1 MRENKSVGAV
11 FTYIFIALLTI
22 AKAIGLSAGNKIY
35 VLIFLIGMTLGVFKI
50 FNERFNHREIALISP
65 VIIIGILC
73 FIIGKESTLL
83 FTALVMITLK
93 NADIKKLVKMML
105 WIKIIIFVCA
115 LLLVHLGLIE
125 DNTIIVWRNGVEI
138 MRHSFIYGHPNA
150 AHLNLT
156 TILIAWIYVYY
167 EKVNILS
174 VSILGIMNF
183 IFYNYTLSRTGFLIG
198 MLCLILAILYKKSN
212 AIRKV
217 LFNKVNWVF
226 IIMSVIT
233 FTTALLYGKWNTLY
247 YIDKLFTGRIYY
259 NNYFLTNIQIPLI
272 GKNNYGHL
280 LIDNGYMSLVYNG
293 GLLAYIWFIFM
304 NIKTGEL
311 LKKEK
316 CEKEALLMIV
326 FCIYSLT
333 ESFYMNIIINISL
346 LFFSWFIFN
355 QSQTTKKKR
364 TICK

>member
-1 MRENKSVGAV
+1 
-11 FTYIFIALLTI
+11 
-22 AKAIGLSAGNKIY
+22 
-35 VLIFLIGMTLGVFKI
+35 
-50 FNERFNHREIALISP
+50 
-65 VIIIGILC
+65 
-73 FIIGKESTLL
+73 
-83 FTALVMITLK
+83 
-93 NADIKKLVKMML
+93 
-105 WIKIIIFVCA
+105 
-115 LLLVHLGLIE
+115 
-125 DNTIIVWRNGVEI
+125 
-138 MRHSFIYGHPNA
+138 
-150 AHLNLT
+150 
-156 TILIAWIYVYY
+156 
-167 EKVNILS
+167 
-174 VSILGIMNF
+174 
-183 IFYNYTLSRTGFLIG
+183 

-355 QSQTTKKKR
+355 QSPTTKKKR